1 MNGARTHAPALRLG
15 VALAAP
21 LLVLAACSS
30 SSNYSSSG
38 GSGAASSK
46 PAAGKSV
53 TVETSSGSLGT
64 YLTDGSGRALYLF
77 DSDHANAST
86 CSGACASAWPP
97 LTTKGIPKASGS
109 ARTSMLATITRSDG
123 SKQVA
128 YGGHPLY
135 YFAGDTATGDTN
147 GEGVDGFGAK
157 WWVVS
162 PSGASITKAS
172 GSQGGGGGY

>member
-1 MNGARTHAPALRLG
+1 
-15 VALAAP
+15 
-21 LLVLAACSS
+21 
-30 SSNYSSSG
+30 
-38 GSGAASSK
+38 
-46 PAAGKSV
+46 
-53 TVETSSGSLGT
+53 
-64 YLTDGSGRALYLF
+64 
-77 DSDHANAST
+77 
-86 CSGACASAWPP
+86 
-97 LTTKGIPKASGS
+97 
-109 ARTSMLATITRSDG
+109 MLATITRSDG

-135 YFAGDTATGDTN
+135 YFAGDSATGDTN